1 MLLILKKSVDGVN
14 VLKKVFTDERIE
26 EVTLK
31 RDFDLL
37 SPVLYLRG
45 EGLEAFNYFELP
57 EIGRSYYVNNYE
69 NLGNNLFRIM
79 GSVDVLT
86 TYEEEILNANSLF
99 NRKIKVGDYINASV
113 DYSVLTDVVN
123 YDSDVVLNIED
134 NPIILT
140 TIGSKGVD

>member
-1 MLLILKKSVDGVN
+1 MRLILKKSIDGVN
-14 VLKKVFTDERIE
+14 VLKKVFTNERVE

-45 EGLEAFNYFELP
+45 EGLEGFNYFELP
-57 EIGRSYYVNNYE
+57 DIGRSYYVNSYE

-79 GSVDVLT
+79 GNVDVLT
-86 TYEEEILNANSLF
+86 TYESEILNANALF
-99 NRKIKVGDYINASV
+99 NRKIKMGDYINAST

-123 YDSDVVLNIED
+123 YNSDVVLNIED
-134 NPIILT
+134 NAIILT
-140 TIGSKGVD
+140 TIGSRGVN